1 MMNNIFKWLGILLV
15 LSLTA
20 PCIAASKYDRNYVPI
35 NNQNVEIEIITDNGD
50 AFSIYPV
57 THRHL
62 KNEYRAY
69 VEAINGENY
78 SLQIHNRSN
87 QRLGLVIAVDGRNII
102 SGKRSNLKHNE
113 NMYIVGPY
121 ETQTYSGWRTSS
133 KDIHRFYFTDMEDS
147 YAHAFGD
154 DSATGVIA
162 VAVFEEKR
170 PFFASRE
177 KRKTSKPSVQNAP
190 SRSSD
195 AAKGESALMDQAENE
210 VGTGFGEH
218 ETSYVRKVTFNAK
231 RSATM
236 KNFYKYEW
244 RETLCHKKIIQCGHA
259 LPHKNNRFWPHEDY
273 EVGYAPYPPGYTD

>member
-1 MMNNIFKWLGILLV
+1 MMNNIFKWLGILLA

-20 PCIAASKYDRNYVPI
+20 PCIAANKYDRNYVPI
-35 NNQNVEIEIITDNGD
+35 NNQNVEIEIIADNGD

-78 SLQIHNRSN
+78 SLQIRNRSN

-121 ETQTYSGWRTSS
+121 ETQNYSGWRTSS
-133 KDIHRFYFTDMEDS
+133 KDIHRFYFTDMEES

-162 VAVFEEKR
+162 VAVYEEKR
-170 PFFASRE
+170 PFFANRE
-177 KRKTSKPSVQNAP
+177 KRKAKPSVQNAP

-195 AAKGESALMDQAENE
+195 AAKGESVLMDQAENE
-210 VGTGFGEH
+210 AGTGFGEH
-218 ETSYVRKVTFNAK
+218 ETSHVRKVTFNAK
-231 RSATM
+231 RNAVM
-236 KNFYKYEW
+236 KSFYKYEW
-244 RETLCHKKIIQCGHA
+244 RETLCHKRIIHCGHRQ
-259 LPHKNNRFWPHEDY
+259 PNKNNRFWPHDDY